1 MPQYNTALQPPFLS
15 YEYPLN
21 EYLVFNAEALTAGE
35 FSQQVSIPIGPVAG
49 QKGIRVEVDFN
60 QNPGAFELDVMESD
74 YDLNGEL
81 NYQQVPAAGQINTV
95 TAGMNGANTHQ
106 STDLIPVAG
115 QFACIFVKTP
125 PANAGT
131 TATVRISRAA

>member
-1 MPQYNTALQPPFLS
+1 MPSYNTRNPPPFLG
-15 YEYPLN
+15 YTFPDN
-21 EYLVFNAEALTAGE
+21 NYLGFNAEALAAGE
-35 FSQQVSIPIGPVAG
+35 FSQQVQIPIGPVAG

-74 YDLNGEL
+74 SDLNGSL
-81 NYQQVPAAGQINTV
+81 NYQQVPSGGQINTV
-95 TAGMNGANTHQ
+95 TNGMNGANTHQ

-115 QFACIFVKTP
+115 QFVCIFVKTP

-131 TATVRISRAA
+131 TATVRITRAA

>member
-21 EYLVFNAEALTAGE
+21 EYLVFNAETLTLGE
-35 FSQQVSIPIGPVAG
+35 FSQQLQLPIGPVAG
-49 QKGIRVEVDFN
+49 QKGIRVEVDFSA
-60 QNPGAFELDVMESD
+60 NPGAFELDVMESD
-74 YDLNGEL
+74 YDLNGSL
-81 NYQQVPAAGQINTV
+81 NYQQVPAGGQINTV
-95 TAGMNGANTHQ
+95 TNGMNGANTHQ

-115 QFACIFVKTP
+115 QFVCIYVRTP
-125 PANAGT
+125 PANAV